1 MDRSCSSNLHNSIQ
15 NIQYSDS
22 SDKYVEWNNRKTLKK
37 SLIDFR
43 ILDYWMISSLKHKIL
58 LNSFIFVSFLL
69 FNSMSQNQ
77 VEAQYGSQNNLGAA
91 ELEEQLEKA
100 REKLERAQSQGA
112 YGSGT
117 AIFGSGNP
125 INAISD
131 FFNNFLN
138 MIGLST
144 PGFTK
149 YTDPSGAI
157 SFQYPSDWVKI
168 SEINLNN
175 FGVSLASPTENE
187 KRAVFTL
194 SREDSDYLFLDTYKD
209 SKVSELQNTNLFGY
223 GFSGIEGPIDTT
235 LAGLPAF
242 QIKFISP
249 ALGGLDTIEV
259 NTIKDDKQY
268 SASFQGK
275 PDVYQKHLD
284 SFNKILS
291 TVKIK

>member
-1 MDRSCSSNLHNSIQ
+1 MLLNFI
-15 NIQYSDS
+15 
-22 SDKYVEWNNRKTLKK
+22 
-37 SLIDFR
+37 
-43 ILDYWMISSLKHKIL
+43 ILFGFLL
-58 LNSFIFVSFLL
+58 LNS
-69 FNSMSQNQ
+69 MMQNPVQ
-77 VEAQYGSQNNLGAA
+77 GQQSDQGNLGTA

-100 REKLERAQSQGA
+100 REKIRQAQSQGA

-117 AIFGSGNP
+117 TIFGSDNP

-131 FFNNFLN
+131 FFKNLLN

-168 SEINLNN
+168 SEVNLDN
-175 FGVSLASPTENE
+175 FGVSFASPLEND

-259 NTIKDDKQY
+259 NAIKDDKLY

-275 PDVYQKHLD
+275 PDSYQKHID

-291 TVKIK
+291 SIKIK